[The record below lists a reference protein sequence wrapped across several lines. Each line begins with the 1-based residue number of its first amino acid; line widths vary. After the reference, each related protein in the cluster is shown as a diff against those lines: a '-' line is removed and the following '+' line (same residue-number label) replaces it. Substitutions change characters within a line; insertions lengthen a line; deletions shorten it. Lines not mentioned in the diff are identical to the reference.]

1 MFFIGI
7 LFVSNLLAK
16 VVQTG
21 KMIWNK
27 VKKKKFINF
36 NLSKETIFSVF
47 KKSLIFFFFLIFFER
62 FQNF

>member
-27 VKKKKFINF
+27 VKKKR
-36 NLSKETIFSVF
+36 NLLILIYQKKQFSLFSKKV
-47 KKSLIFFFFLIFFER
+47 
-62 FQNF
+62 